1 MTISMGTL
9 PLALFGAAGYGLRQG
24 LMIAPARFVSAS
36 APFLFDL
43 LLSRYGTASLL
54 VTGGLGIA
62 AFTVLTLIR
71 DRTTA

>member
-1 MTISMGTL
+1 
-9 PLALFGAAGYGLRQG
+9 
-24 LMIAPARFVSAS
+24 MIAPARFVSAS

-54 VTGGLGIA
+54 VTGGLGVA

-71 DRTTA
+71 DRKPA